1 MALFKK
7 NEKYVFNTQTLS
19 FEKAVVGWG
28 TRILRTIGFLAAALV
43 FSLAISTIYY
53 NFFDT
58 PKEKQLKAELNQLRS
73 QYSLLNEE
81 VGRLSEVLNGLHY
94 RDGNIYRVMFEAEP
108 INKDVWEAGSGGVS
122 KYRYLDN
129 YDNGEIIKDVAQK
142 VDRLKKQMV
151 IQSKS
156 YDEIAGMMQNKQKML
171 SSIPSVQPILNKS
184 LERMASG
191 FGWRIDP
198 VYKITKFHEGMDFT
212 CHVGTEVHVTGD
224 GVVETVNYSYQGYGN
239 EIIVNHGYG
248 YKTRYAHLSR
258 FKVRPGQ
265 KVVRGEVI
273 GYSGSTGKSTG
284 PHLHYEVLKNGN
296 AVNPAYYYYND
307 LKDADFQKML
317 EMSNNPGQTFD
328 WYLLVF
334 GSYFLQHY
342 RYVRC
347 LKWLFKIIGHQTGF
361 YKFFYFPLIDRAR
374 QNENFGLHRYMH
386 GF

>member
-1 MALFKK
+1 MTMALFKK

-129 YDNGEIIKDVAQK
+129 YDNGDIIKDVAQK

-224 GVVETVNYSYQGYGN
+224 GVVETVNYSYHGYGN

-307 LKDADFQKML
+307 LKDADFQRML

-328 WYLLVF
+328 
-334 GSYFLQHY
+334 
-342 RYVRC
+342 
-347 LKWLFKIIGHQTGF
+347 
-361 YKFFYFPLIDRAR
+361 
-374 QNENFGLHRYMH
+374 
-386 GF
+386 